1 MQDIFSHDKNNEN
14 LIQDVYKELVDLGWF
29 NNLEKKEVEEINFGE
44 LDHPDNDDT
53 LRYFTSKIK
62 ANSKIPSKYF
72 DIIDDSNLQGALG
85 ERGNVGITST
95 YLQQIGRVHRDSSIK
110 PTVYT
115 FEIKGLDDDA
125 EYR

>member
-1 MQDIFSHDKNNEN
+1 MNEKEN
-14 LIQDVYKELVDLGWF
+14 LTSKVYKELLDLGWPD
-29 NNLEKKEVEEINFGE
+29 NLEKKEVEEINFGE

-62 ANSKIPSKYF
+62 TNSKIPSKYF
-72 DIIDDSNLQGALG
+72 GIDDSNLQGALG
-85 ERGNVGITST
+85 ERGNVGIPST
-95 YLQQIGRVHRDSSIK
+95 DLQQIGRVHRDSSIK

-115 FEIKGLDDDA
+115 FKIKGLDDGT